1 MSVPS
6 GFSCYVVYSIENIV
20 SFSSSK
26 LENWPFKMGF
36 RPGGFHCTTVK
47 CFAPD
52 IFVSNSGDVRC

>member
-6 GFSCYVVYSIENIV
+6 GFPCYVVYSIENIL

-36 RPGGFHCTTVK
+36 RKAGFQCTTLK